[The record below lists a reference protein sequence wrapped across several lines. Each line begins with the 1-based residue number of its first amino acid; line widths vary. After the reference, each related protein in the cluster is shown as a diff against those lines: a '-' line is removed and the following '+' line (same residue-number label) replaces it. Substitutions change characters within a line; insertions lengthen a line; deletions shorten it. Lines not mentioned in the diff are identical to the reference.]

1 MINREFLDD
10 IINEEKKK
18 HAIEFVHFVLSN
30 LLYKEDFNPH
40 TMGPE
45 EIYKAFL
52 NQNKD
57 E

>member
-40 TMGPE
+40 IIGPE
-45 EIYKAFL
+45 EIYKEFL
-52 NQNKD
+52 NQNKN